1 MFLNFFFGQVIY
13 MQNAAFLVNN
23 LYFETNPWSRN
34 AILVV
39 RKENPVERGVCLA
52 ESEYWK

>member
-1 MFLNFFFGQVIY
+1 MLEFFFGQVIY

-39 RKENPVERGVCLA
+39 RKENPVQRGVCLA
-52 ESEYWK
+52 ESEDWK